1 MPRPPKGDGFKWLS
15 CSLSFFHSLPSLHVS
30 LSLASLFV
38 SLFSLFFLTDALLI
52 RVVLRLQ
59 SAARLTLMLRPSRG
73 WNQCVCVC
81 FHDCKGVRV
90 CLSTSLLLFHPN
102 SSHLSCTPRSLK
114 ARAESNFLKLFP
126 WVWKV
131 KKDTTLY
138 KWWRKTWLALSRST
152 STIWHVLCI
161 AAGSLRSGSYTS
173 TKSGARL
180 KVRGILAEGVGGG
193 RREEG
198 RRWDE

>member
-126 WVWKV
+126 WV
-131 KKDTTLY
+131 
-138 KWWRKTWLALSRST
+138 
-152 STIWHVLCI
+152 
-161 AAGSLRSGSYTS
+161 
-173 TKSGARL
+173 
-180 KVRGILAEGVGGG
+180 
-193 RREEG
+193 
-198 RRWDE
+198 